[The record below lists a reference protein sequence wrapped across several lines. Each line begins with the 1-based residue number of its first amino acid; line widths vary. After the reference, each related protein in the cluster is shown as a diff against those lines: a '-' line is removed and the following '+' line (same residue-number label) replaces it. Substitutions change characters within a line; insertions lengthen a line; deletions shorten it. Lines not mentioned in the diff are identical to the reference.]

1 MNGIFMLPA
10 GGHLQPTVEEVP
22 QDLII
27 VEALPP
33 IQDHLH
39 QLLGV
44 EDVDQSVCEA
54 TGVVGHN
61 VRDTMATSRAERRQA
76 LILEAFHD
84 TAF

>member
-39 QLLGV
+39 HLLGTQ
-44 EDVDQSVCEA
+44 DVY
-54 TGVVGHN
+54 
-61 VRDTMATSRAERRQA
+61 
-76 LILEAFHD
+76 
-84 TAF
+84 